1 VNISK
6 VKTIS
11 GVQSLIYTICE
22 VDKVEIYL
30 DVLLLENLVINYL
43 ILYVTAK
50 FSHLK
55 VSTLRLFAGSIVG
68 ALYVAFI
75 ILQPGIMIYYTTL
88 AKILLSIFII
98 AVTFSPRKVLPFIKT
113 LVMFYISTFIFA
125 GAALAFLSFNQQGG
139 FVRNGIV
146 YVFGQ
151 SKWSLLVFSLATVG
165 LIIKI
170 FMEVIQSK
178 ITKERLLIPVK
189 IVFDNRMID
198 LSALIDT
205 GNSLK
210 DPLTNIPVMIV
221 EFKALQE
228 LLPIEI
234 KSIFENSQEE
244 DLNFITEAISTS
256 KWFSRFRL
264 IPFSS
269 LGKENGMLIGFKPD
283 FIEIGEE
290 GEKRDIKNVIVG
302 IYNRSLSRNE
312 KYKALLGPE
321 LVA

>member
-1 VNISK
+1 M
-6 VKTIS
+6 
-11 GVQSLIYTICE
+11 
-22 VDKVEIYL
+22 EIYL

-50 FSHLK
+50 FSRLR
-55 VSTLRLFAGSIVG
+55 VSTLRLFSGSIVG
-68 ALYVAFI
+68 ALYVVFI
-75 ILQPGIMIYYTTL
+75 ILQPGIKVYYTTF

-98 AVTFSPRKVLPFIKT
+98 AITFSPRKVIPFIKT

-125 GAALAFLSFNQQGG
+125 GAALAFLFFNQQGG

-151 SKWSLLVFSLATVG
+151 SKWSLMFFSILTVG
-165 LIIKI
+165 IIIKI
-170 FMEVIQSK
+170 FWEVIQSK

-189 IVFDNRMID
+189 ISFDNRMIY

-210 DPLTNIPVMIV
+210 DPLTNIPVMVV
-221 EFKALQE
+221 EFKALEE

-234 KSIFENSQEE
+234 KSIFENSQEN
-244 DLNFITEAISTS
+244 DLNCVTAIISKS

-283 FIEIGEE
+283 FIVIGEE
-290 GEKRDIKNVIVG
+290 EDKRDVKNVIIG

-321 LVA
+321 LVT

>member
-1 VNISK
+1 M
-6 VKTIS
+6 
-11 GVQSLIYTICE
+11 
-22 VDKVEIYL
+22 EIYL
-30 DVLLLENLVINYL
+30 DILILENLVINYL
-43 ILYVTAK
+43 ILSVTAK
-50 FSHLK
+50 FSRLR
-55 VSTLRLFAGSIVG
+55 VSSLRLFAGSIVG
-68 ALYVAFI
+68 ALYVVFI
-75 ILQPGIMIYYTTL
+75 ILQPDIKIYYTTF
-88 AKILLSIFII
+88 AKVLLSIFII

-113 LVMFYISTFIFA
+113 LVIFYISTFIFA
-125 GAALAFLSFNQQGG
+125 GAALAFLFFNQQGG

-151 SKWSLLVFSLATVG
+151 SKWSLMVFSFLTVG
-165 LIIKI
+165 IIVKI
-170 FMEVIQSK
+170 FWEVIQSK
-178 ITKERLLIPVK
+178 ITKEKLLISVK
-189 IVFDNRMID
+189 ISFDNRVIN
-198 LSALIDT
+198 LFALLDT

-210 DPLTNIPVMIV
+210 DPVTNIPVMVV

-234 KSIFENSQEE
+234 KSIFENSQED
-244 DLNFITEAISTS
+244 DLNSVTAIIAKS

-283 FIEIGEE
+283 FIEIGE
-290 GEKRDIKNVIVG
+290 GEERRDTKNVIVG

>member
-1 VNISK
+1 M
-6 VKTIS
+6 
-11 GVQSLIYTICE
+11 
-22 VDKVEIYL
+22 EIYL
-30 DVLLLENLVINYL
+30 DILLLENLVINYL
-43 ILYVTAK
+43 ILSVTAK
-50 FSHLK
+50 FSRLK
-55 VSTLRLFAGSIVG
+55 VSSLRLFAGSIVG
-68 ALYVAFI
+68 ALYVVFI
-75 ILQPGIMIYYTTL
+75 ILQPGIKVYYSAF
-88 AKILLSIFII
+88 AKILLSIFIVAI
-98 AVTFSPRKVLPFIKT
+98 TFSPRKVLSFIKT

-125 GAALAFLSFNQQGG
+125 GAALAFLFFNQQGG
-139 FVRNGIV
+139 FVKNGIV

-151 SKWSLLVFSLATVG
+151 SEWSLMVFSFITVG
-165 LIIKI
+165 IIIKI
-170 FMEVIQSK
+170 FLEVIQSK
-178 ITKERLLIPVK
+178 LIKERLLVPVK
-189 IVFDNRMID
+189 IAFDNRMID

-210 DPLTNIPVMIV
+210 DPLTNIPVMVV
-221 EFKALQE
+221 EFNALQE

-234 KSIFENSQEE
+234 KSIFENSQED
-244 DLNFITEAISTS
+244 DLNSVTSIISTS

-283 FIEIGEE
+283 FIEVGEE
-290 GEKRDIKNVIVG
+290 KEKKDIKNVIVG

>member
-1 VNISK
+1 
-6 VKTIS
+6 
-11 GVQSLIYTICE
+11 
-22 VDKVEIYL
+22 VEIYL
-30 DVLLLENLVINYL
+30 DILILENLVINYL
-43 ILYVTAK
+43 ILSVTAK
-50 FSHLK
+50 FSRLK

-68 ALYVAFI
+68 ALYVVFI
-75 ILQPGIMIYYTTL
+75 ILQPSIKIYYTTF
-88 AKILLSIFII
+88 AKVLLSIFII

-125 GAALAFLSFNQQGG
+125 GAALAFLFFNQQGG

-151 SKWSLLVFSLATVG
+151 SKWSLMVFSFLTVG
-165 LIIKI
+165 IIIKI
-170 FMEVIQSK
+170 FWEVIQSR
-178 ITKERLLIPVK
+178 ITKERLVISVK
-189 IVFDNRMID
+189 ISFDDRVIN

-210 DPLTNIPVMIV
+210 DPLTNIPVMVV

-234 KSIFENSQEE
+234 KSIFENSQEN
-244 DLNFITEAISTS
+244 DLNSVTAIISKS

-283 FIEIGEE
+283 FIEIGE
-290 GEKRDIKNVIVG
+290 GEERRGIKNVIVG

>member
-1 VNISK
+1 
-6 VKTIS
+6 
-11 GVQSLIYTICE
+11 
-22 VDKVEIYL
+22 L

-50 FSHLK
+50 FSRLK
-55 VSTLRLFAGSIVG
+55 VSTLRLFLGAIVG
-68 ALYVAFI
+68 ALYVVVI
-75 ILQPGIMIYYTTL
+75 ILQPGIKVYYTTV
-88 AKILLSIFII
+88 AKILLSIFIVAI
-98 AVTFSPRKVLPFIKT
+98 TFSPTKVLPFIKT
-113 LVMFYISTFIFA
+113 LVNFYISTFIFA
-125 GAALAFLSFNQQGG
+125 GAALAFLFFNQQGG

-151 SKWSLLVFSLATVG
+151 SKWSLMLFSIVTVG

-170 FMEVIQSK
+170 FIEVIQSR
-178 ITKERLLIPVK
+178 ISRERLIIPVK
-189 IVFDNRMID
+189 ISFDNRMIY

-210 DPLTNIPVMIV
+210 DPLTNTPVMIV

-228 LLPIEI
+228 LLPVEI
-234 KSIFENSQEE
+234 KRIFENSQED
-244 DLNFITEAISTS
+244 DLNCVSATISTS

-290 GEKRDIKNVIVG
+290 GEKRDVKNVIVG

-312 KYKALLGPE
+312 KYKALLGLE
-321 LVA
+321 LVS

>member
-1 VNISK
+1 M
-6 VKTIS
+6 
-11 GVQSLIYTICE
+11 
-22 VDKVEIYL
+22 EIYL
-30 DVLLLENLVINYL
+30 DVLILENLVINYL

-50 FSHLK
+50 FSK
-55 VSTLRLFAGSIVG
+55 YNTSTLRLFSGAIIG
-68 ALYVAFI
+68 ALYVGI
-75 ILQPGIMIYYTTL
+75 IIVEPDIKVFYTTL
-88 AKILLSIFII
+88 AKILLSFFII
-98 AVTFSPRKVLPFIKT
+98 AVTFSPRKVMTFIKT
-113 LVMFYISTFIFA
+113 LVIFYISTFIFA
-125 GAALAFLSFNQQGG
+125 GAALAFLFFNQQGG
-139 FVRNGIV
+139 FVKNGIV

-151 SKWSLLVFSLATVG
+151 SKWSLMFFSLVTVG
-165 LIIKI
+165 IIIKI

-178 ITKERLLIPVK
+178 FTRENLLIPVK
-189 IVFDNRMID
+189 ISFDNRKIGFP
-198 LSALIDT
+198 ALVDT
-205 GNSLK
+205 GNTLK
-210 DPLTNIPVMIV
+210 DPLTNIPVMVV
-221 EFKALQE
+221 EFKALEE

-234 KSIFENSQEE
+234 KDIFRNSKE
-244 DLNFITEAISTS
+244 DDLSCVTTTISTS

-290 GEKRDIKNVIVG
+290 EEKRDVKNVIVG

>member
-1 VNISK
+1 M
-6 VKTIS
+6 
-11 GVQSLIYTICE
+11 
-22 VDKVEIYL
+22 
-30 DVLLLENLVINYL
+30 DVLILENLVINYL

-50 FSHLK
+50 FSK
-55 VSTLRLFAGSIVG
+55 YRTSTLRLFSGAIIG
-68 ALYVAFI
+68 ALYVGI
-75 ILQPGIMIYYTTL
+75 IIIEPDIKVFYTTL
-88 AKILLSIFII
+88 AKILLSFFII
-98 AVTFSPRKVLPFIKT
+98 AVTFPPRKIMTFIKT
-113 LVMFYISTFIFA
+113 LVIFYISTFIFA
-125 GAALAFLSFNQQGG
+125 GAALAFLFFNNQGG
-139 FVRNGIV
+139 FVKNGIV

-151 SKWSLLVFSLATVG
+151 SKWSLMFFSLVTVG
-165 LIIKI
+165 IIIKI

-178 ITKERLLIPVK
+178 FPRENLLIPVK
-189 IVFDNRMID
+189 IAFDNRKIGFP
-198 LSALIDT
+198 ALVDT

-210 DPLTNIPVMIV
+210 DPLTNNPVMVV
-221 EFKALQE
+221 EFNALEE

-234 KSIFENSQEE
+234 KDIFKNSKE
-244 DLNFITEAISTS
+244 DDLSCVTTTISTS
-256 KWFSRFRL
+256 QWFSRFRL

-290 GEKRDIKNVIVG
+290 EEKRDVKNVIVG

>member
-1 VNISK
+1 M
-6 VKTIS
+6 
-11 GVQSLIYTICE
+11 
-22 VDKVEIYL
+22 EIYL
-30 DVLLLENLVINYL
+30 DILILENLVINYL
-43 ILYVTAK
+43 ILTVTAK
-50 FSHLK
+50 FSRLR

-68 ALYVAFI
+68 ALYVVFI
-75 ILQPGIMIYYTTL
+75 ILQPDIKIYYTTS
-88 AKILLSIFII
+88 AKVLLSIFII

-113 LVMFYISTFIFA
+113 LVIFYISTFIFA
-125 GAALAFLSFNQQGG
+125 GAALAFLFFNQQGG

-151 SKWSLLVFSLATVG
+151 SKWSLMVFSFLTVG
-165 LIIKI
+165 IIIKI
-170 FMEVIQSK
+170 FWEVIQSR
-178 ITKERLLIPVK
+178 ITKDRLLISVK
-189 IVFDNRMID
+189 ISFDSRVTD

-210 DPLTNIPVMIV
+210 DPLTNIPVMVV

-228 LLPIEI
+228 LLPVEI
-234 KSIFENSQEE
+234 KSIFENSQED
-244 DLNFITEAISTS
+244 DLNSVTAIISKS

-283 FIEIGEE
+283 FIEIGE
-290 GEKRDIKNVIVG
+290 GEERRGIKNVIVG

-321 LVA
+321 LV

>member
-1 VNISK
+1 
-6 VKTIS
+6 
-11 GVQSLIYTICE
+11 
-22 VDKVEIYL
+22 VEIYL
-30 DVLLLENLVINYL
+30 DVLFLENLVINYL
-43 ILYVTAK
+43 ILYVAAK
-50 FSHLK
+50 FSRLK

-68 ALYVAFI
+68 ALYVVFI
-75 ILQPGIMIYYTTL
+75 ILQPGIKIYYTTF

-98 AVTFSPRKVLPFIKT
+98 AITFSPRKVLPFIKT

-125 GAALAFLSFNQQGG
+125 GAALAFLFFNQQGG

-146 YVFGQ
+146 HVFGQ
-151 SKWSLLVFSLATVG
+151 SKWSLMFFAILTVG
-165 LIIKI
+165 IIIKI
-170 FMEVIQSK
+170 FWEVIQSK
-178 ITKERLLIPVK
+178 IIKERLLIPVK
-189 IVFDNRMID
+189 ISFDNRMIY
-198 LSALIDT
+198 LFALIDT

-210 DPLTNIPVMIV
+210 DPLTNTPVMVV
-221 EFKALQE
+221 EFKALAE

-234 KSIFENSQEE
+234 KSIFENSQEN
-244 DLNFITEAISTS
+244 DLNSVTAIISKS

-283 FIEIGEE
+283 FIVIGEE
-290 GEKRDIKNVIVG
+290 EDKRDVKNVIIG

-321 LVA
+321 LVT

>member
-1 VNISK
+1 M
-6 VKTIS
+6 
-11 GVQSLIYTICE
+11 
-22 VDKVEIYL
+22 EIYL
-30 DVLLLENLVINYL
+30 DVLILENLVINYL

-50 FSHLK
+50 FSK
-55 VSTLRLFAGSIVG
+55 YRTSTLRLFSGAIIG
-68 ALYVAFI
+68 ALYVGI
-75 ILQPGIMIYYTTL
+75 IIIEPDIKVFYTTL
-88 AKILLSIFII
+88 AKILLSFFII
-98 AVTFSPRKVLPFIKT
+98 AVTFPPRKIMTFIKT
-113 LVMFYISTFIFA
+113 LVIFYISTFIFA
-125 GAALAFLSFNQQGG
+125 GAALAFLFFNNQGG
-139 FVRNGIV
+139 FVKNGIV

-151 SKWSLLVFSLATVG
+151 SKWSLMFFSLVTVG
-165 LIIKI
+165 IIIKI

-178 ITKERLLIPVK
+178 FPRENLLIPVK
-189 IVFDNRMID
+189 IAFDNRKIGFP
-198 LSALIDT
+198 ALVDT

-210 DPLTNIPVMIV
+210 DPLTNNPVMVV
-221 EFKALQE
+221 EFNALEE

-234 KSIFENSQEE
+234 KDIFKNSKE
-244 DLNFITEAISTS
+244 DDLSCVTTTISTS
-256 KWFSRFRL
+256 QWFSRFRL

-290 GEKRDIKNVIVG
+290 EEKRDVKNVIVG

>member
-1 VNISK
+1 M
-6 VKTIS
+6 
-11 GVQSLIYTICE
+11 
-22 VDKVEIYL
+22 EIYL
-30 DVLLLENLVINYL
+30 DVLILENLVINYL
-43 ILYVTAK
+43 ILYATAK
-50 FSHLK
+50 FSKLRT
-55 VSTLRLFAGSIVG
+55 STLRLFSGAIIG
-68 ALYVAFI
+68 ALYVGI
-75 ILQPGIMIYYTTL
+75 IIIEPGMRVFYTTL
-88 AKILLSIFII
+88 AKILLSFFII
-98 AVTFSPRKVLPFIKT
+98 AVTFSPRKVMSFIKT
-113 LVMFYISTFIFA
+113 LVIFYISTFIFA
-125 GAALAFLSFNQQGG
+125 GAALAFLFFNEQGG

-151 SKWSLLVFSLATVG
+151 SKWSLMFFSLVTVG
-165 LIIKI
+165 IIIKI
-170 FMEVIQSK
+170 FLEVIQSK
-178 ITKERLLIPVK
+178 FTRENLLIPVK
-189 IVFDNRMID
+189 ISFDNRKIGFP
-198 LSALIDT
+198 ALVDT

-210 DPLTNIPVMIV
+210 DPLTNIPVMVV
-221 EFKALQE
+221 EFKALEE

-234 KSIFENSQEE
+234 KDIFRNSKED
-244 DLNFITEAISTS
+244 DLNCVTSTISTS

-290 GEKRDIKNVIVG
+290 EEKRDVKNVIVG

>member
-1 VNISK
+1 M
-6 VKTIS
+6 
-11 GVQSLIYTICE
+11 
-22 VDKVEIYL
+22 EIYL

-50 FSHLK
+50 FSRLK
-55 VSTLRLFAGSIVG
+55 VSTLRLFLGAIVG
-68 ALYVAFI
+68 ALYVVVI
-75 ILQPGIMIYYTTL
+75 ILQPGIKVYYTTV
-88 AKILLSIFII
+88 AKILLSIFIVAI
-98 AVTFSPRKVLPFIKT
+98 TFSPTKVLPFIKT
-113 LVMFYISTFIFA
+113 LVNFYISTFIFA
-125 GAALAFLSFNQQGG
+125 GAALAFLFFNQQGG

-151 SKWSLLVFSLATVG
+151 SKWSLMLFSIVTVG

-170 FMEVIQSK
+170 FIEVIQSR
-178 ITKERLLIPVK
+178 ISRERLIIPVK
-189 IVFDNRMID
+189 ISFDNRMIY

-210 DPLTNIPVMIV
+210 DPLTNTPVMIV

-228 LLPIEI
+228 LLPVEI
-234 KSIFENSQEE
+234 KRIFENSQED
-244 DLNFITEAISTS
+244 DLNCVSATISTS

-290 GEKRDIKNVIVG
+290 GEKRDVKNVIVG

-312 KYKALLGPE
+312 KYKALLGLE
-321 LVA
+321 LVS